1 MPSAFKFLLN
11 EFTSSFQDLKT
22 FEGYRLL
29 AADDCDLNIW
39 HNPNDADTYFQST
52 PDVEALIR
60 KNILPI
66 REGRKDPRKVKAKA
80 VVSFLYRVA

>member
-1 MPSAFKFLLN
+1 MYNFCELITMHVVIQQKETKYSYQVN
-11 EFTSSFQDLKT
+11 FTRAIQVCR
-22 FEGYRLL
+22 Y
-29 AADDCDLNIW
+29 
-39 HNPNDADTYFQST
+39 YFNYQSDISP

-66 REGRKDPRKVKAKA
+66 RDGRKDPRKVKAKA